1 MEESEVHDR
10 QLLFIRIRHLFEN
23 VSRQSLIPRT
33 VTKLVSK
40 VSDHYHLCWRENLV
54 TLESECVATLTK

>member
-1 MEESEVHDR
+1 MEEPEVHDR

-23 VSRQSLIPRT
+23 LAHQSLITRT

-40 VSDHYHLCWRENLV
+40 VSDHYHPCCRENLV

>member
-23 VSRQSLIPRT
+23 VSRQSLIPST

-40 VSDHYHLCWRENLV
+40 VSDHYHPCWRENLV